1 MKRTVAVLVFE
12 DDGALCTLAPI
23 ATMEYGLG
31 DGR

>member
-12 DDGALCTLAPI
+12 EDEALRALAPI